1 MNPQLDPKQTA
12 RLLATLKDGISHMPP
27 KLAAAAK
34 YIIDNPGDFALDPV
48 RLTATKAGISA
59 NTLVRLAEHLGF
71 DSFEALRT
79 PFRTALVTGQEAGLG
94 EDWLAQMQTS
104 DTPSAA
110 LQARAARNEINIV
123 ARSLRLMTP
132 ERTAAIVE
140 TLTSARRCYVTATRA
155 SYALAHYFHYVGRM
169 ALPDLDLV
177 PRHMGSAMDD
187 LIDLSAEDCLIA
199 ITFAPYSSGTIQA
212 LRMAAKRG
220 AKVVLISDSEVIAP
234 GIHADHVLAVASN
247 SLHAFGAY
255 GGAMAVLECLLT
267 HLITAGGDT
276 ARRRIEAY
284 EDLRQDSGAYWSGP
298 KLPRT
303 GR

>member
-48 RLTATKAGISA
+48 RITATKAGISA

-79 PFRTALVTGQEAGLG
+79 PFRAALVTGQEAGLG

-104 DTPSAA
+104 DAPSAA

-276 ARRRIEAY
+276 ARRRIVAY

>member
-12 RLLATLKDGISHMPP
+12 RLLATLKEGISHMPP

-104 DTPSAA
+104 DAPSAA

>member
-79 PFRTALVTGQEAGLG
+79 PFRAALVTGQEAGLG
-94 EDWLAQMQTS
+94 EDWLAQMQAS
-104 DTPSAA
+104 DAPSAA

-187 LIDLSAEDCLIA
+187 LIDLSAED
-199 ITFAPYSSGTIQA
+199 
-212 LRMAAKRG
+212 
-220 AKVVLISDSEVIAP
+220 
-234 GIHADHVLAVASN
+234 
-247 SLHAFGAY
+247 
-255 GGAMAVLECLLT
+255 
-267 HLITAGGDT
+267 
-276 ARRRIEAY
+276 
-284 EDLRQDSGAYWSGP
+284 
-298 KLPRT
+298 
-303 GR
+303 

>member
-79 PFRTALVTGQEAGLG
+79 PFRTALVTGQGAGLG

-110 LQARAARNEINIV
+110 LQGRAARNEINIV